1 MAIEQIHNQTLV
13 KSSSLNSSV
22 WSRVGNTPLISLG
35 DLLPN
40 GSPHLNLFGKAEWVN
55 PGGSVKDRP
64 ASRILRSAIEAGYL
78 SNDKV
83 FLDSTSGNMGIAYA
97 MLGAAAGI
105 PIHLV
110 IPGNAGPE
118 RLEQLRA
125 LGAQLTL
132 SDPLEGSDGAHEVAA
147 SMAEAEP
154 DRYYYADQ
162 YSNQANWQAH
172 YHGTGPEIW
181 AQTEGELTH
190 FIAGMGT
197 TGTITGAGRY
207 LKAQNPDIQV
217 IAVQPDGPLHGLEGL
232 KHIATSPTPALFDVS
247 VLDEIVEVSTE
258 MTYQL
263 LRDLARKYG
272 LLLGISAGAALVAA
286 RTVAPRLSRAKIVT
300 ILPDNGLKYL
310 SQPFWSES

>member
-1 MAIEQIHNQTLV
+1 MANERVHNQPLV
-13 KSSSLNSSV
+13 KPSSLDGPV

-35 DLLPN
+35 DLLP
-40 GSPHLNLFGKAEWVN
+40 GDSSHLDLLGKAEWVN

-64 ASRILRSAIEAGYL
+64 AARILRSAIEAGHL
-78 SNDKV
+78 SNEKV

-97 MLGAAAGI
+97 TLGAAAGVA
-105 PIHLV
+105 IHLV

-118 RLEQLRA
+118 RVGQLQA

-132 SDPLEGSDGAHEVAA
+132 SDPLEGSDGAREVAA
-147 SMAEAEP
+147 SMAEIEP
-154 DRYYYADQ
+154 DRYFYADQ

-232 KHIATSPTPALFDVS
+232 KHIATSPTPAIFDES
-247 VLDEIVEVSTE
+247 ILDEIVAVSTE
-258 MTYQL
+258 QTYQL

-272 LLLGISAGAALVAA
+272 LLLGISAAAALMAA
-286 RTVAPRLSRAKIVT
+286 RAVASRLTTAKIVT